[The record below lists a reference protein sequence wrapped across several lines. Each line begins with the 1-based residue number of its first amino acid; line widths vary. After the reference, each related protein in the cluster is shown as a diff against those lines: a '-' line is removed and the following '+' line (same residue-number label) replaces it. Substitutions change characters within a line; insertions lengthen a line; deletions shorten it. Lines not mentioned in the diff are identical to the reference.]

1 MRRVAVW
8 VPWDLFR
15 PLQQSWWVLVGVP
28 MLALLQWVAVSLAA
42 YPVALAIGP
51 FGLAVIA
58 VTVLLRVALLPL
70 VAWQVAGQ
78 IAGRRRA
85 LELRAELGP
94 EIDRLSRRHRRDSLR
109 FQAALAELC
118 RERGIQP
125 SALAG
130 GGAVHSQ
137 LLPGLLQA
145 PLLIAFYSVVLTLA
159 RSGGDLHFLWIGTLG
174 GPDGLWVLP
183 LVAGLTSYVLMR
195 LAAKGRLPA
204 LGPAQP
210 AAGLPLAL
218 IYAAGIVVW
227 GHFLPAALAL
237 YWSAGNV
244 FGIAQQL
251 FVNKR
256 WSSQAS
262 ATSVS

>member
-1 MRRVAVW
+1 MRRFAVW

-15 PLQQSWWVLVGVP
+15 PLQRSWWLLVGVP

-42 YPVALAIGP
+42 YPVALVIGP

-94 EIDRLSRRHRRDSLR
+94 EIERLSRRHRRDSLK

-125 SALAG
+125 SVLAG
-130 GGAVHSQ
+130 VGAVHSQ
-137 LLPGLLQA
+137 VLPGLLQA
-145 PLLIAFYSVVLTLA
+145 PLLIAFYSVVMTLS

-174 GPDGLWVLP
+174 GPDALWVLP
-183 LVAGLTSYVLMR
+183 LVAGLTSYLLMR
-195 LAAKGRLPA
+195 LAARGMLPA

-210 AAGLPLAL
+210 DAGVAVAL
-218 IYAAGIVVW
+218 IYAAGIVAW

-237 YWSAGNV
+237 YWTVGNV
-244 FGIAQQL
+244 FGLAQQL
-251 FVNKR
+251 FVNKWWPSR
-256 WSSQAS
+256 PS
-262 ATSVS
+262 ATFGS